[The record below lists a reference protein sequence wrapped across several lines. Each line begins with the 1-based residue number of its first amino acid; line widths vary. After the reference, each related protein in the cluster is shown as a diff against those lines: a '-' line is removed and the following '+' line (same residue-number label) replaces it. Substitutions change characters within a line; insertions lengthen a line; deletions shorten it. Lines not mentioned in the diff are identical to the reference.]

1 MAPKISNSSISSM
14 LPPIADQSAPA
25 ASPGWAHEQVTEEA
39 VNQLM
44 IRKFTDIV
52 ASYDQRKH
60 AASLKELATGPW
72 YPNDYAAALEKHGQ
86 GKRMEW
92 LRTKDAFFH
101 GFPPKG
107 FISQPNPATL
117 TKIDPSSYQIKP
129 ECLPSQ
135 ALENIKTG
143 QFSFTDCG
151 SAVELAMYET
161 LIDVLGE
168 ARFNEIFSAEG
179 QSPLKLHPHVLK
191 TPLYSLGFVKEE
203 MLSPDAISP
212 NLGDN
217 VYFSNIPLY
226 TIKHPNGESK
236 GFHAVCISPSDVVNK
251 RYIAFG
257 APARGLTEGEMN
269 DFMVD
274 EFNAPPINPY
284 QIFTKQMAA
293 HFQLESR
300 QAEAQFTAK
309 TGIKIADFKVDRDQF
324 EQTVRQSAHK
334 MAGLSPIIKR
344 LDIDAIRK
352 YIMPG
357 V

>member
-1 MAPKISNSSISSM
+1 M
-14 LPPIADQSAPA
+14 LPPTTDQSAPA
-25 ASPGWAHEQVTEEA
+25 ASHGWAHEQVTEET

-44 IRKFTDIV
+44 IRKFTEIV

-60 AASLKELATGPW
+60 AGSLQELATGPW
-72 YPNDYAAALEKHGQ
+72 YPNDYAAALEKRGQ
-86 GKRMEW
+86 GKRLEW

-129 ECLPSQ
+129 EFQPFQ
-135 ALENIKTG
+135 ALENVKTG

-161 LIDVLGE
+161 LKVVLGE

-191 TPLYSLGFVKEE
+191 TPLYSLGFVKEA
-203 MLSPDAISP
+203 MLDLDAISP

-269 DFMVD
+269 DFMVA
-274 EFNAPPINPY
+274 EFNAPPVNPY

-293 HFQLESR
+293 HFQLECQ
-300 QAEAQFTAK
+300 QAEAKFTARS
-309 TGIKIADFKVDRDQF
+309 GIKIADFKIDRDQF
-324 EQTVRQSAHK
+324 EQTVQQTAHK
-334 MAGLSPIIKR
+334 MAGLSPIVKR

-352 YIMPG
+352 YMISNADD
-357 V
+357 